1 MKTLVDIIHDRA
13 GHWVGD
19 GVMLHAD
26 GDAMILVLTGEP
38 IDEPVVGYGPFV
50 MNSEAEIPEAI
61 DDFKAGRFGLMA
73 AT

>member
-1 MKTLVDIIHDRA
+1 
-13 GHWVGD
+13 
-19 GVMLHAD
+19 MLHAD

-50 MNSEAEIPEAI
+50 MNSEAEIREAI
-61 DDFKAGRFGLMA
+61 EDFKAGRFGRMA